1 MRPNAP
7 SQPGN
12 THSDASQPDVTR
24 HDSAQQGGRSMG
36 GSAGQAGS
44 AGANLPVVYLQLVL
58 AMAFFGLSFVFT
70 SLALT
75 ELRPI
80 TIIVVR
86 LVISLTL
93 LAALSRVP
101 MVTRIIGT
109 WERPRRGDGRR
120 FLMIALFQPF
130 LYFLSENT
138 GLLYAG
144 PAVASIIV
152 ATIPVVT
159 PVFAFLLLRER
170 ITAATVFGAFLS
182 VGGVVLIV
190 LADGEAG
197 GAHPLGVFLVFGA
210 VLAAVGYAIALRRLP
225 SDYSSL
231 TVVAWQNM
239 IGLALFLP
247 LLALFDGAA
256 LLGAGLPS
264 AEVLGALLF
273 LGAFPSTVSFVF
285 LGRGIRVL
293 GATKANV
300 MTNTVPVFA
309 TVFSVLV
316 LGEALRWSTVVGMAI
331 VISGVLLSQ
340 LRRSKAHLA
349 DDPAAADPAVQSL
362 ETRAES

>member
-1 MRPNAP
+1 MRSNASP
-7 SQPGN
+7 DNRPTQR
-12 THSDASQPDVTR
+12 DVTQL
-24 HDSAQQGGRSMG
+24 DSAQQRHATERPSGDV
-36 GSAGQAGS
+36 
-44 AGANLPVVYLQLVL
+44 NLPVVYLQLVL

-75 ELRPI
+75 ELRPL

-86 LVISLTL
+86 LVISLVL
-93 LAALSRVP
+93 LGALSRVP
-101 MVTRIIGT
+101 AVTRIIGT
-109 WERPRRGDGRR
+109 WERPRRGDGRG
-120 FLMIALFQPF
+120 FLVIALFQPF

-170 ITAATVFGAFLS
+170 ITLATVFGAFLS

-225 SDYSSL
+225 SEYSSL

-247 LLALFDGAA
+247 LLALFDARS

-264 AEVLGALLF
+264 PEVLGALLF

-316 LGEALRWSTVVGMAI
+316 LGEVLRWSTVVGMAI

-340 LRRSKAHLA
+340 LRRANA
-349 DDPAAADPAVQSL
+349 DAGGDPAAEAL